1 MTDENQGST
10 ENENQEAEA
19 QKAAPSF
26 SQEQVDKVVADRLAR
41 ERKKYDKKYAG
52 VDVDAYNQWQDEKEQ
67 TEIEAQK
74 QRGEFDKI
82 LKTTV
87 EKKDTE
93 IHSLRS
99 ELKKVKINDSLLSS
113 AAQLNAV
120 APDQVS
126 SLLINQ
132 IQLSDEGQVE
142 VVDINGTLR
151 YSDNGEPMKPSDLV
165 TEFLTA
171 NPHFVKAGVGGTGS
185 TGNTGGSTQKPKSVA
200 EMTDDEYRE
209 YRKSIGRGSAG
220 KSFISH

>member
-1 MTDENQGST
+1 MTDENQAADEPNNT
-10 ENENQEAEA
+10 EA
-19 QKAAPSF
+19 QNTTPSF

-52 VDVDAYNQWQDEKEQ
+52 VDVDAYNQWQKEKEQ

-132 IQLSDEGQVE
+132 LRLSDEGQVE
-142 VVDINGTLR
+142 VVDTNGNPR
-151 YSDNGEPMKPSDLV
+151 YSDSGEPMKPSDLV
-165 TEFLTA
+165 TEFLTV
-171 NPHFVKAGVGGTGS
+171 NPHFVKAGAGGTGS
-185 TGNTGGSTQKPKSVA
+185 TGNTGGSTQKQKSVA
-200 EMTDDEYRE
+200 DMTDDEYRE
-209 YRKSIGRGSAG
+209 FRKSIGRGSAG